1 MSHREHRT
9 SSSRRSRRR
18 EKRSVSDDSDDGGRI
33 VEVRRRPASASDLR
47 LPEYRHNT
55 SDEKGQKKAHRK
67 EKKITRNTREE
78 RTLEYVTNSGHHEQR
93 RPVTRAAYQSDGEEI
108 NDSDTGSDS
117 TVRRMKEHMRYYA
130 TQNTQAA
137 SETGE
142 RRIVYYN
149 ARNNGRPMSDVGT
162 QLVQHV
168 RQDSMRENRR
178 VSRPRSAFSEQILHT
193 RDGDRLVELEKREE
207 GNKVYYNYRL
217 KEEAKPPP
225 VPVRRMRNVGV
236 QMTTK
241 YVVDQPP
248 PVKTKSAGTQT
259 PAPPPKP
266 RPRTPP
272 RLIRV
277 VRPETP
283 PLRVVRPETP
293 PPVEVM
299 EPVPAVIPKAKSV
312 MVRVGG
318 GWMKVEHHRNHHIP
332 VKEPQYIYV
341 PKTRPKPV
349 VVHTEHTG
357 RAGYLVSQRRKSL
370 TSSMPLRV
378 IEYDNNR
385 SLRDK
390 YIYVRPRSA
399 VGRSKRSFV
408 PMGYEMYMERP
419 YTIPDYPR

>member
-318 GWMKVEHHRNHHIP
+318 GWMK
-332 VKEPQYIYV
+332 EPQYIYV